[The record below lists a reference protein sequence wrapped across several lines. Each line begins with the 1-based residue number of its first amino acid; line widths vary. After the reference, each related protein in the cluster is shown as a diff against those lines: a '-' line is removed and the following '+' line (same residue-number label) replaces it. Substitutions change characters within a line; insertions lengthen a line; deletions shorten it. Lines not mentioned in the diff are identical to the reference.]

1 MSEHV
6 RLTSQISLF
15 YIIMRPRYYSHY
27 FFKLDPHWGQN
38 SKVYHILIYGVLII
52 LTLIWKWI
60 PFLTNNEDDNEASLL
75 WEIMRLD
82 YRQAEM
88 LLVSIKTYRYLKI
101 YKDWYSTCTVKCIV
115 QVGFTVDNLNSYTTF
130 HPWYQQSRTLIC
142 MEILMKM
149 WKRNKKDSRCIN
161 KEKWEV
167 FLHKSGIMNL

>member
-75 WEIMRLD
+75 
-82 YRQAEM
+82 
-88 LLVSIKTYRYLKI
+88 
-101 YKDWYSTCTVKCIV
+101 
-115 QVGFTVDNLNSYTTF
+115 
-130 HPWYQQSRTLIC
+130 
-142 MEILMKM
+142 
-149 WKRNKKDSRCIN
+149 
-161 KEKWEV
+161 
-167 FLHKSGIMNL
+167 